1 MKRFAILLLACLL
14 PHLALAQS
22 LGYGIAFG
30 LSPNNLSNTAKG
42 TGYAAT
48 DTITLSCTQPSTY
61 GPYVAFL
68 TSPVITV
75 GTVSSGAISTWYL
88 STQGSTNGTFSNN
101 SLVCTQASTNR
112 FWLRRH
118 LLRPACPQHSGQPL
132 HLLILQR
139 RQPPSYLLLRHR
151 YPLRHRWLELQRR
164 PVRHGFHWLAH
175 GLHHHLCRSL
185 RDLCLLQRD
194 PSHRGRCGYFW
205 WLLHLGAIQDRLHP
219 HGRHRWHRAH
229 VQLHLLGE
237 LMPYEPPT
245 AKDIRRAEKDCQGRR
260 DGPHRL
266 PSRCDVHHSGPRLVL
281 QPP

>member
-88 STQGSTNGTFSNN
+88 STQGSTNGTFSNS
-101 SLVCTQASTNR
+101 SLVCTQASTTGSGTGAT
-112 FWLRRH
+112 F
-118 LLRPACPQHSGQPL
+118 SGQLVPNIPANL
-132 HLLILQR
+132 YTSSYSSAASLPAISSCGTVT
-139 RQPPSYLLLRHR
+139 PSVTAGSNSNAG
-151 YPLRHRWLELQRR
+151 QF
-164 PVRHGFHWLAH
+164 VMGST
-175 GLHHHLCRSL
+175 GS
-185 RDLCLLQRD
+185 
-194 PSHRGRCGYFW
+194 
-205 WLLHLGAIQDRLHP
+205 
-219 HGRHRWHRAH
+219 
-229 VQLHLLGE
+229 
-237 LMPYEPPT
+237 PT
-245 AKDIRRAEKDCQGRR
+245 ACTITFAVPYATNAYCSVT
-260 DGPHRL
+260 PAIAAAAAI
-266 PSRCDVHHSGPRLVL
+266 SGGYYISAQSKTAFTLTVGTAGTAL
-281 QPP
+281 TFNYTCSGN